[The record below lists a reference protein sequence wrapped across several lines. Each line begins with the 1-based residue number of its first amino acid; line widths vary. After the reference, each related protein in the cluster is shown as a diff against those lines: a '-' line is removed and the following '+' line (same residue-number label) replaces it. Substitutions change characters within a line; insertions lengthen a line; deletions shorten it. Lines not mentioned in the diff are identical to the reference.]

1 MLYFLSDRS
10 EGWWNLHKYSTATG
24 DVECVL
30 PMPGK
35 ETGGPGW
42 IFGSR
47 SFDVCADGRVLC
59 IVGGSELV
67 EISPEG
73 QVLATRTA
81 AAAAVASVASA
92 AAGDAG
98 DAGDAGASD
107 ADADVGAGAVTPL
120 SLGTVV
126 ASRTEASTCYVMGGS
141 PLHPQGVWR
150 WDLTSSSTEAADA
163 KEEGKAGSTEEG
175 KTSGGGAEAVVLG
188 APLVSA
194 MDPSTVDTRYFSHPE
209 HIEFP
214 TVRRGD
220 ENV

>member
-81 AAAAVASVASA
+81 AAAAVASA

-98 DAGDAGASD
+98 DAGTGD
-107 ADADVGAGAVTPL
+107 ADADARAGAVTPL

-150 WDLTSSSTEAADA
+150 WDLTSSTEATDA
-163 KEEGKAGSTEEG
+163 KGEGKAAGSTEEG
-175 KTSGGGAEAVVLG
+175 QTNGGGAEAVVLG

-214 TVRRGD
+214 TVTTGIC
-220 ENV
+220 EPLYFYV